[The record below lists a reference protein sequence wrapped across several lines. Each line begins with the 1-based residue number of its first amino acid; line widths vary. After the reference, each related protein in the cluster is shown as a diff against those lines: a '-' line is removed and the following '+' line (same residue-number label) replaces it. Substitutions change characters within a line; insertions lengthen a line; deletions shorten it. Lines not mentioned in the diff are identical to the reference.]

1 MKQILL
7 VRHAIAFDRDEWAGH
22 DFDRPLTEKGIEK
35 FSRSLPGLKKLCPDI
50 SAVYSSGLLRALQ
63 TAQLLAD
70 AYSLEIIKDPGLNHG
85 NLPREIEKFI
95 ERAMKKREGVV
106 AFVGHE
112 PELCLLLS
120 LITPLELEDCYFK
133 KGGMALLELESG
145 SYKLLWK
152 KKGKELRQINN

>member
-1 MKQILL
+1 MKQVLL
-7 VRHAIAFDRDEWAGH
+7 VRHAIAMERDEWGGH
-22 DFDRPLTEKGIEK
+22 DFDRPLTDRGIEK
-35 FSRSLPGLKKLCPDI
+35 FTRSLNGLKKICPNI
-50 SAVYSSGLLRALQ
+50 TAVYSSGLLRALQ

-70 AYSLEIIKDPGLNHG
+70 AYSLEIIKDAGLNHG

-95 ERAMKKREGVV
+95 ERAMRKREGVV

-120 LITPLELEDCYFK
+120 LLTPLELEECYFK
-133 KGGMALLELESG
+133 KGGMALLEVEGG

-152 KKGKELRQINN
+152 KKGKELREL